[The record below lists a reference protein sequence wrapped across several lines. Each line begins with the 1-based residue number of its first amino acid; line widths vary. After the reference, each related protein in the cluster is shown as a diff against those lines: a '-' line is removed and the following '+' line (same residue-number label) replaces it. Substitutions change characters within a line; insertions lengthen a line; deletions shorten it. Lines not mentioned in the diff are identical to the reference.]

1 MAKQRFFLGIALVVG
16 AIGYLIY
23 TGIRETSNYYLTI
36 EEFLPQKEAFANEGV
51 RLAGRVQTG
60 SVQWDPKDLRLSF
73 VLGPFQEEAQSA
85 GAPLGLQ
92 VHYQGILPDMF
103 AEGRD
108 VIVEGKYETGKNL
121 AAKTIMT
128 SCPSKYEP
136 ENPGEQAKAANQ

>member
-1 MAKQRFFLGIALVVG
+1 MAKQRFFFGVLAVVG

-36 EEFLPQKEAFANEGV
+36 EEFLPQKDAFANEGV

-73 VLGPFQEEAQSA
+73 MLGPFEAQEQLNTL
-85 GAPLGLQ
+85 PGLR
-92 VHYQGILPDMF
+92 VNYQGILPDMF

-108 VIVEGKYETGKNL
+108 VIIEGKYEDGQSL
-121 AAKTIMT
+121 SAKTIMT

-136 ENPGEQAKAANQ
+136 EKPETQAKATNP

>member
-1 MAKQRFFLGIALVVG
+1 MAKQRFFFGVLVVVG

-36 EEFLPQKEAFANEGV
+36 EEFLPQKDAFANEGI

-73 VLGPFQEEAQSA
+73 MLGPFEAKEQLDTL
-85 GAPLGLQ
+85 PGLR
-92 VHYQGILPDMF
+92 VNYQGILPDMF
-103 AEGRD
+103 TEGRD
-108 VIVEGKYETGKNL
+108 VIVEGKYENGQSL
-121 AAKTIMT
+121 IAKTIMT

-136 ENPGEQAKAANQ
+136 EKPETQAKATNP

>member
-1 MAKQRFFLGIALVVG
+1 MAKQRFFFGILLVVG

-73 VLGPFQEEAQSA
+73 VLGPFQTEEAAAVS
-85 GAPLGLQ
+85 PVGLQ
-92 VHYQGILPDMF
+92 VNYQGILPDMF

-108 VIVEGKYETGKNL
+108 VIVEGKYEAGKNL

-136 ENPGEQAKAANQ
+136 EKSGEQAQAANQ